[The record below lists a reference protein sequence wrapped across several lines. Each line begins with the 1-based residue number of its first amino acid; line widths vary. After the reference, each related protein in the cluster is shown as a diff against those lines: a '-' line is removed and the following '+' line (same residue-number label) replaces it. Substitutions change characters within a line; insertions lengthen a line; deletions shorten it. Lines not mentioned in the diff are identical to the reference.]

1 MRELPPRTACR
12 CCFLL
17 WTLTRL
23 LLHLLR
29 TCCSTLVLLVHS
41 FRPAWRL
48 LLRRVRGRCRF
59 WLGAQEDR
67 CHLLVLLPIDLN
79 VLVLL
84 IGRILAW
91 LQGISQ
97 CHIALEF
104 HWRLVFYDARS
115 NHKVP
120 RWYRWV
126 GWRLCWLRWVYERN
140 RAVDIAEMAGE
151 QMLML
156 LQSFLVILDEYWTF
170 GLIN

>member
-1 MRELPPRTACR
+1 MLHLVDGPRLLKNCRHNFPAKVITIPWEFPYEHRLCGSQMRELPPRTACR

-41 FRPAWRL
+41 FRPARRL
-48 LLRRVRGRCRF
+48 LLRGVRGRCRF
-59 WLGAQEDR
+59 WLWAQEDR

-126 GWRLCWLRWVYERN
+126 G
-140 RAVDIAEMAGE
+140 
-151 QMLML
+151 
-156 LQSFLVILDEYWTF
+156 
-170 GLIN
+170 